1 MLSPTPPEDPA
12 TTRAAS
18 RRLDSLTG
26 LRWWAAFGVFLHHM
40 TNIAPLPAHSIL
52 ALGAQGVTF
61 FFVLSGFVLTWSSR
75 PGVPATTFWWR
86 RFARI
91 WPLHAVALAVAVPVF
106 HSPDPDPSMTWVKPL
121 SLGVLALSVLLLHG
135 WSTSPGI
142 LFSGNPAAWTLS
154 CEAFFYALHPALNRP
169 LRRATSR
176 TALLLAGAVV
186 LGAAVFY
193 LLRVEAPALRLD
205 LVPQPVL
212 RLWEFVLGM
221 ALGRAV
227 LSGWRPRLRPVVAYG
242 LLALGAA
249 AIWWVPRFGSH
260 LNGADRF
267 VRLVPVLIGV
277 LCAVVIVAAVGHE
290 LRGRGSH
297 LTTAPMLRLGE
308 WSYAFYLLHATGI
321 YLARGIMGGPAETS
335 WTNLA
340 WHVPFLAASVLA
352 AALAHHLVEKPVER
366 RLRRAW
372 DRRREARAA
381 AAGELV
387 AGAAPPR
394 RSETR
399 AAG

>member
-1 MLSPTPPEDPA
+1 MLSPAPPDPA
-12 TTRAAS
+12 SAP

-40 TNIAPLPAHSIL
+40 TNIAPLPAHSLL

-61 FFVLSGFVLTWSSR
+61 FFVLSGFVLTWSAR
-75 PGVPATTFWWR
+75 PGVSATTFWWR

-91 WPLHAVALAVAVPVF
+91 WPLHMVALVIAVPVF
-106 HSPDPDPSMTWVKPL
+106 HSPAPDPEMAWVKPF
-121 SLGVLALSVLLLHG
+121 SLGVLLLSVLLLQG

-169 LRRATSR
+169 LRRATVR
-176 TALLLAGAVV
+176 GALLLAAGVV
-186 LGAAVFY
+186 LGAGVFY
-193 LLRVEAPALRLD
+193 LLRAEAPALRLD

-227 LSGWRPRLRPVVAYG
+227 QAGWRPRLKPVVGFG
-242 LLALGAA
+242 LLGLGAA
-249 AIWWVPRFGSH
+249 AIWWVPRFGAD
-260 LNGADRF
+260 LNGSDRF

-290 LRGRGSH
+290 LRGGRSH
-297 LTTAPMLRLGE
+297 LTSAPMVRLGE
-308 WSYAFYLLHATGI
+308 WSFAFYLLHATGI
-321 YLARGIMGGPAETS
+321 YLARGIAGGPAGTS

-340 WHVPFLAASVLA
+340 WHVPFLALSVLA

-366 RLRRAW
+366 RLRSAW
-372 DRRREARAA
+372 DRRRAARATVTENQPA
-381 AAGELV
+381 VEAITST
-387 AGAAPPR
+387 R
-394 RSETR
+394 REDSS
-399 AAG
+399 A

>member
-1 MLSPTPPEDPA
+1 VPSPALSADIDA
-12 TTRAAS
+12 TGAP

-40 TNIAPLPAHSIL
+40 TNIAPLPVNSLL

-61 FFVLSGFVLTWSSR
+61 FFVLSGFVLTWAAR
-75 PGVPATTFWWR
+75 PGVPTSTFWWR

-91 WPLHAVALAVAVPVF
+91 WPLHVVALAVAVPVF
-106 HSPDPDPSMTWVKPL
+106 YSADPDPAMAWVKPF
-121 SLGVLALSVLLLHG
+121 SIGVLALSVLLIQG
-135 WSTSPGI
+135 WSTAPGI

-169 LRRATSR
+169 LRRVSGRA
-176 TALLLAGAVV
+176 ALLLAAAVV
-186 LGAAVFY
+186 AGAAVFY
-193 LLRVEAPALRLD
+193 LLRVEAPALHLD

-227 LSGWRPRLRPVVAYG
+227 RSGWRPRLHPLVGSG

-249 AIWWVPRFGSH
+249 AIWGVPRFGSH

-277 LCAVVIVAAVGHE
+277 LCAVVIISAVGHE
-290 LRGRGSH
+290 LRGGRSH
-297 LTTAPMLRLGE
+297 LSWAPMVRLGE

-321 YLARGIMGGPAETS
+321 YLARGIAGGPAETS
-335 WTNLA
+335 WANLA
-340 WHVPFLAASVLA
+340 WHVPFLAVSVLA
-352 AALAHHLVEKPVER
+352 AALAHHLVEKPLER
-366 RLRRAW
+366 RLRRSW
-372 DRRREARAA
+372 DRRRAERPPAA
-381 AAGELV
+381 AADLV
-387 AGAAPPR
+387 SESPR
-394 RSETR
+394 PVRN
-399 AAG
+399 

>member
-1 MLSPTPPEDPA
+1 MPSPALPD
-12 TTRAAS
+12 AAAAP

-40 TNIAPLPAHSIL
+40 TNIAPLPAHSLL

-61 FFVLSGFVLTWSSR
+61 FFVLSGFVLTWSAR
-75 PGVPATTFWWR
+75 PGVAATTFWWR

-91 WPLHAVALAVAVPVF
+91 WPLHLVALAIAVPVF
-106 HSPDPDPSMTWVKPL
+106 HSPAPDPEMAWVKPF
-121 SLGVLALSVLLLHG
+121 SLGVLLLSVLLLQG

-169 LRRATSR
+169 LRRATVR
-176 TALLLAGAVV
+176 GALLVAGAVV
-186 LGAAVFY
+186 VAVFY
-193 LLRVEAPALRLD
+193 LLRVEAPALRLG

-227 LSGWRPRLRPVVAYG
+227 QAGWRPRLPPAVGFG
-242 LLALGAA
+242 LLGLGAA
-249 AIWWVPRFGSH
+249 AIWWVPRFGAD
-260 LNGADRF
+260 LNGSDRF

-290 LRGRGSH
+290 LRGGRSH
-297 LTTAPMLRLGE
+297 LSSVPMVRLGE
-308 WSYAFYLLHATGI
+308 WSFAFYLLHATGI
-321 YLARGIMGGPAETS
+321 YLARGIAGGPAETS
-335 WTNLA
+335 WANFV
-340 WHVPFLAASVLA
+340 WHVPFLAVSVLA

-366 RLRRAW
+366 RLRGAW
-372 DRRREARAA
+372 DRRRAARKAAHHPEAEAA
-381 AAGELV
+381 V
-387 AGAAPPR
+387 STR
-394 RSETR
+394 REER
-399 AAG
+399 